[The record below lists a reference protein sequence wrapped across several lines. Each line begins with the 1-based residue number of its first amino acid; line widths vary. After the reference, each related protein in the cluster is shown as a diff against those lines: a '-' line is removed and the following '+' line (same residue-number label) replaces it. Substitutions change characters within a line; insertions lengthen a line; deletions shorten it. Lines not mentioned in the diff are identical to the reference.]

1 MSTELIDRPD
11 LGYSLTRFAGGE
23 VLGPCVQVTGE
34 KGYVQLT
41 RTAARTLIQD
51 LLNRFLRTLPTVG
64 DATAGLV
71 DETGV
76 EDLAVAMKEKL
87 AKKRE
92 EGRGGWYDNEKCP
105 AERLALML
113 LDHLPKGDPV
123 DLANFAMFI
132 HNRPDAKGILTEVF
146 PVWLAQ
152 QQNDAL
158 QNAQA
163 DTANARLERNRA
175 LEEVKELNAT
185 VGRLE
190 GERNE
195 ARRQMEKAAEM
206 YAKEHAHL
214 QQRLRQS
221 EQNLSRAMGYID
233 RVTEGEPSLGIRR
246 EEHQRAG
253 EVAVSYVSGP
263 EPRGPK
269 LDLGEPYR
277 DRDDLIGRFR

>member
-1 MSTELIDRPD
+1 MSPELIDRPD
-11 LGYSLTRFAGGE
+11 LGYTLTRFHGGD
-23 VLGPCVQVTGE
+23 VRGPCVQLTGE
-34 KGYVQLT
+34 EGYVQLT

-51 LLNRFLRTLPTVG
+51 LIGRFLRTLPTVG
-64 DATAGLV
+64 DATAALV

-76 EDLAVAMKEKL
+76 EDLALAMKEKL
-87 AKKRE
+87 GLKRE

-123 DLANFAMFI
+123 DIANFAMFI
-132 HNRPDAKGILTEVF
+132 HNRADAKGIITEVF

-152 QQNDAL
+152 QQNAAL
-158 QNAQA
+158 ENALA

-175 LEEVKELNAT
+175 QEEVKELKAAQ
-185 VGRLE
+185 GRLE

-206 YAKEHAHL
+206 YAKELAHL
-214 QQRLRQS
+214 NDRLLQS
-221 EQNLSRAMGYID
+221 EQNLSRALGYID
-233 RVTEGEPSLGIRR
+233 RVTEGEPPLGLRR

-269 LDLGEPYR
+269 LSLGEPYR
-277 DRDDLIGRFR
+277 DNDQYIYRR